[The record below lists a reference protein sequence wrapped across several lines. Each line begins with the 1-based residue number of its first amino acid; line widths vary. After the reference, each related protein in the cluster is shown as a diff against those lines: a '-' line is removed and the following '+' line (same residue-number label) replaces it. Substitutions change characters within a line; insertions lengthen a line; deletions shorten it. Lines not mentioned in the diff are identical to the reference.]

1 MPTLMGSHVDLLVHH
16 LDCCNP
22 QTMTRCGY
30 GAVGMMPSLWCR
42 RYGAIDMVLS
52 VLDRRYGAIG
62 HGGVGTY
69 GAVGM
74 VLSVWCFLHV
84 MEERNS
90 ALDCMTFSVS
100 STGDTV

>member
-1 MPTLMGSHVDLLVHH
+1 
-16 LDCCNP
+16 
-22 QTMTRCGY
+22 
-30 GAVGMMPSLWCR
+30 
-42 RYGAIDMVLS
+42 MVLS
-52 VLDRRYGAIG
+52 VLDRPYGAIG

-100 STGDTV
+100 STGDMV